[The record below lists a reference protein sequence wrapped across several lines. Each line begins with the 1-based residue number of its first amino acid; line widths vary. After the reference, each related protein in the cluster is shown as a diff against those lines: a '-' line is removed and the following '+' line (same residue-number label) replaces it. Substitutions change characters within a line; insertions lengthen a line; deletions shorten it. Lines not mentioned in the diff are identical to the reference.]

1 MRVQNVKKVETY
13 AADPRADN
21 NNDIEMSDN
30 DDDPTTNLVMPERKT
45 KDPSPV
51 WTCAT
56 RVEGG
61 AKCRFCPSI
70 IKCSKSSTSSL
81 LHHLLMRHKNETAI
95 KFLEKAMSHKRDALK
110 LKRLQNEKKKVVNKQ
125 PSILNFSKRR
135 GVIDPFKK
143 KRLDES
149 IIKMIIM
156 MNKPF
161 SDINNTFFRQVLFTA
176 EPNYLCPS
184 RNTITN
190 MFDEMATKVKE
201 DLKNEIATD
210 IEAAGD
216 LTLNICSDHGTSSD
230 RFRTKRIKLLWLEQ
244 LKTLLSR
251 KTP

>member
-1 MRVQNVKKVETY
+1 
-13 AADPRADN
+13 
-21 NNDIEMSDN
+21 
-30 DDDPTTNLVMPERKT
+30 
-45 KDPSPV
+45 
-51 WTCAT
+51 
-56 RVEGG
+56 
-61 AKCRFCPSI
+61 
-70 IKCSKSSTSSL
+70 
-81 LHHLLMRHKNETAI
+81 
-95 KFLEKAMSHKRDALK
+95 
-110 LKRLQNEKKKVVNKQ
+110 
-125 PSILNFSKRR
+125 
-135 GVIDPFKK
+135 
-143 KRLDES
+143 
-149 IIKMIIM
+149 M

-201 DLKNEIATD
+201 DLKNEIAKD
-210 IEAAGD
+210 IEAAGH